1 MNPTDI
7 KKILSQSGIKK
18 GDTLMLHGDAG
29 ISTSIISN
37 KKNKL
42 DIIFNE
48 IIDYLGNK
56 GTILIPT
63 FTYNFCDNKNFNIKK
78 TKSQLGLFS
87 ETFRLKKNIKRTS
100 HPIFSFAIYGNKS
113 DYYLNASI
121 KTCFGKNSIFE
132 FLKKDKG
139 KISCLG
145 CSFYRVTFIHHIEQS
160 FGVDY
165 RYIKKFKGN
174 ILYEN
179 KKKPIA
185 TEYFVR
191 NLNQSVH
198 LNLELL
204 YKYLKKEKNLF
215 EVDFGRYNLITTQS
229 NFLFNAGIELL
240 KKNKYALIEEKYL

>member
-18 GDTLMLHGDAG
+18 GDTLMLHGNAG
-29 ISTSIISN
+29 VSASIISN

-121 KTCFGKNSIFE
+121 KTCFIINLSFEKIIASYAVKRVFSSGEIF
-132 FLKKDKG
+132 
-139 KISCLG
+139 
-145 CSFYRVTFIHHIEQS
+145 Q
-160 FGVDY
+160 
-165 RYIKKFKGN
+165 N
-174 ILYEN
+174 I
-179 KKKPIA
+179 
-185 TEYFVR
+185 T
-191 NLNQSVH
+191 
-198 LNLELL
+198 
-204 YKYLKKEKNLF
+204 
-215 EVDFGRYNLITTQS
+215 
-229 NFLFNAGIELL
+229 
-240 KKNKYALIEEKYL
+240 